1 MSCYPNVNKGWNL
14 GAHYVPP
21 QSGARIISIKNQ
33 SSSLQSVIKAAI
45 REVMGD
51 ALFKTSY
58 PSAVTIVDHLC
69 NLLKQSAKDLNLCTL
84 HNRFK
89 QDCKFAE
96 VVSCV
101 VHYSYLIQPPLP
113 KVPYSWLFIFQTFAV
128 AASESGLLLKT
139 KPFQH
144 PCMISTLKEFAF
156 VTLRGASLSE
166 KHAYRFVSSVS
177 QGVQASELEL
187 PVAMVCAAANAIHAS
202 LDDWSEGHYKKTEFN
217 ADLYEDV
224 YKGHEDFLGAIRA
237 KSPAAFHHLMADLYN
252 ADSF

>member
-1 MSCYPNVNKGWNL
+1 MSHYPNVNKGWKL

-21 QSGARIISIKNQ
+21 QSGACIISIKNQ

-45 REVMGD
+45 CEVTGD
-51 ALFKTSY
+51 ALFKTTY

-69 NLLKQSAKDLNLCTL
+69 NLLKQLAKDLNLCTL
-84 HNRFK
+84 HNCFE

-96 VVSCV
+96 VVFCV
-101 VHYSYLIQPPLP
+101 
-113 KVPYSWLFIFQTFAV
+113 
-128 AASESGLLLKT
+128 SGLLLKT

-156 VTLRGASLSE
+156 ATLHGASLLE
-166 KHAYRFVSSVS
+166 KHAYQFVSSVS
-177 QGVQASELEL
+177 QGVQAGELEL
-187 PVAMVCAAANAIHAS
+187 PVAMVCAAATAIHTS

-224 YKGHEDFLGAIRA
+224 YKGREDFLGAIHA
-237 KSPAAFHHLMADLYN
+237 KSPAAFHRLMADLYN
-252 ADSF
+252 AVFGHQVL